1 MFKND
6 VQKHFKVTLA
16 PEIRQEN
23 VIKVGPS
30 GYKPGVGWGEVW
42 GQVMGSRSSFIG
54 SVILD

>member
-30 GYKPGVGWGEVW
+30 GYKPGVGWGEV
-42 GQVMGSRSSFIG
+42 
-54 SVILD
+54 